1 MEIDEKTVRSWD
13 GRYHFP
19 MYNRFPVTLVEGSGA
34 VVRDMRGKE
43 YVDCLAGIA
52 VNCLG
57 YGNPAM
63 VEAVCEQSRRLMH
76 TSNLFYT
83 VPQARLARRLVEL
96 SGLDRVFFCNSGAE
110 AVEGAVK
117 LARKH
122 SLIHGRG
129 RKIISLENCFHGR
142 TIATVTMGK
151 AKYHDQ
157 FRPLPP
163 GFEKVPFNNVPALR
177 DSVGDGTAA
186 VIIEPVQG
194 EGGIHTVSRE
204 FMAAA
209 REVCDRHGA
218 LLILDEIQCGAGRTG
233 RFFAYEHYGITP
245 DVVTMAKGLGGGFPI
260 GAVLATESAASAFE
274 PGDHGTTFGGNPLAC
289 AVADSVVETI
299 ATPGMMESVTEKG
312 RHLMESLRGL
322 AETSGA
328 IAEVRGI
335 GLMVGVE
342 LECSAPKV
350 VSGMIDRGVLANYT
364 SERVLRMVPPFVITT
379 EQLDAAVRALAESLK
394 EVCDGK

>member
-1 MEIDEKTVRSWD
+1 METDERTVRRWD
-13 GRYHFP
+13 GQFHFP
-19 MYNRFPVTLVEGSGA
+19 MYNRFPVTLVEGEGA
-34 VVRDMRGKE
+34 VVRDIHGRE

-57 YGNPAM
+57 YGHPAV
-63 VEAVCEQSRRLMH
+63 VEATCEQARRLMH

-96 SGLDRVFFCNSGAE
+96 SDLDRVFFCNSGAE

-129 RKIISLENCFHGR
+129 QEIVSLENCFHGR

-157 FRPLPP
+157 FGPLPG
-163 GFEKVPFNNVPALR
+163 GFEKVPFNDVSALR
-177 DSVGDGTAA
+177 SIVGPKTAA
-186 VIIEPVQG
+186 VIAEPVQG
-194 EGGIHTVSRE
+194 EGGIHPVSRE
-204 FMAAA
+204 FMEAA
-209 REVCDRHGA
+209 REECDRHGA

-233 RFFAYEHYGITP
+233 DFFAYQRYGITP
-245 DVVTMAKGLGGGFPI
+245 DVVTMAKGLGSGFPI

-299 ATPGMMESVTEKG
+299 SAPDMLESVRKKG
-312 RHLMESLRGL
+312 RYLMASLREL
-322 AETSGA
+322 AEGSRA
-328 IAEVRGI
+328 IAEVRGM

-342 LECSAPKV
+342 LRCSAPDV
-350 VSGMIDRGVLANYT
+350 VDGMIERGVLANYT
-364 SERVLRMVPPFVITT
+364 SERVLRMVPPFVITIG
-379 EQLDAAVRALAESLK
+379 QLDVAVRALSQSLE
-394 EVCDGK
+394 EVVDGE

>member
-1 MEIDEKTVRSWD
+1 MKTDEKQVRSWD
-13 GRYHFP
+13 ETYHFP
-19 MYNRFPVTLVEGSGA
+19 MYNRFPVILVEGSGA
-34 VVRDMRGKE
+34 VVRDIHGEE

-57 YGNPAM
+57 YAHPAM
-63 VEAVCEQSRRLMH
+63 VEAVCAQSRRLMH

-96 SGLDRVFFCNSGAE
+96 SSLDRVFFCNSGAE

-129 RKIISLENCFHGR
+129 QQIISLENCFHGR

-163 GFEKVPFNNVPALR
+163 GFEKVPFNDIHALR
-177 DSVGDGTAA
+177 GCVGDETAA

-194 EGGIHTVSRE
+194 EGGIHPVSRE
-204 FMAAA
+204 FMMAA
-209 REVCDRHGA
+209 REFCDKHGA

-233 RFFAYEHYGITP
+233 SFFAYEQFGITP

-260 GAVLATESAASAFE
+260 GAVLATESVASAFE

-289 AVADSVVETI
+289 AVADSVVEI
-299 ATPGMMESVTEKG
+299 VSAPEMLKSVEAKG
-312 RHLMESLRGL
+312 RYLMDSLRSLSRG
-322 AETSGA
+322 TRG
-328 IAEVRGI
+328 IKEVRGM

-342 LECSAPKV
+342 LECSAPDV
-350 VSGMIDRGVLANYT
+350 VSDMIDRGVLVNYT
-364 SERVLRMVPPFVITT
+364 SESVLRMVPPFVITT
-379 EQLDAAVRALAESLK
+379 HQLDTAVRALAESLE
-394 EVCDGK
+394 EVVDGE

>member
-1 MEIDEKTVRSWD
+1 MEIDEKTVRTWD
-13 GRYHFP
+13 ESYHFP

-34 VVRDMRGKE
+34 VVRDIHGRE

-57 YGNPAM
+57 YGHPAM

-122 SLIHGRG
+122 SLVHGRG
-129 RKIISLENCFHGR
+129 REIISLENCFHGR

-163 GFEKVPFNNVPALR
+163 GFEKVPFNDVSALR

-194 EGGIHTVSRE
+194 EGGIHPVSRE

-209 REVCDRHGA
+209 RDVCDRHGA

-289 AVADSVVETI
+289 AVADSVVEAV
-299 ATPGMMESVTEKG
+299 ATPGMMESVASKG

-322 AETSGA
+322 AEGSRA
-328 IAEVRGI
+328 IAEVRGM

-342 LECSAPKV
+342 LECSAPEV

-379 EQLDAAVRALAESLK
+379 EQLDVAVRALAESLK